1 MEQARGE
8 LCNRIEHRIG
18 RIVCD
23 AIVDPSPASIAANIE
38 CVAADLADG
47 GMPDAAGRL
56 RAVALLPVDQL
67 GERLNAEW
75 QDWRAGDELRGDV
88 EALAA
93 DAELASMFVAE
104 ALDHLGS
111 IEKTLLKL
119 ETAPSDT
126 ALLNDVFRPFHTV
139 KGNASAL
146 GLTTVQH
153 FAHTVES
160 LLDRCRSGA
169 HLVGSVEV
177 DLILKSV
184 DLLTALITDIAAR
197 ANGAP
202 GRSLRTER
210 LALTEAVESLIVSG
224 SAAPRQDRV
233 TPAGVFDLGTGTTPA
248 TTGVETPRAAPEQPL
263 AALPFATTRDSVG
276 AAAPFT
282 AGASRVPP
290 VSSVATTALVP
301 ARDVAADPS
310 VKVDTRKLDG
320 LVDMVGELMI
330 LQSLIHESPAIA
342 DLGDER
348 LSRNLAQLRR
358 ITADLQRSAM
368 SMRMVPIRQTF
379 QKMSRLVRDLGRT
392 SGKQVELILHGE
404 DTELDRRVVE
414 DISDPLMH
422 MVRNSLDHGIEP
434 AQTRL
439 AAGKRETGRLWLRAF
454 HQGGT
459 IVIEIADDGGGL
471 NTGKILEKAIAK
483 GLVPPDEALT
493 DAAIHQMIFEPGFST
508 ADKVTEISG
517 RGVGMDVVR
526 RNIESLRG
534 RIDIS
539 TTAGA
544 GTTFA
549 ITLPLTLAILDGL
562 LIASGKERFVVPT
575 FAVRESL
582 RPLRSAVHTVQGAPR
597 LVQVR
602 DRLVPLVW
610 LTDLFTP
617 GPLRIDLR
625 IDPSEATVVVI
636 EDNARLIGLVV
647 DRLVGKQEVVVKSLG
662 DTFAGV
668 RGVTGGAIL
677 GDGRIGLILDAHGIV
692 TMFDE
697 WQTPIAA

>member
-1 MEQARGE
+1 MEQPRGDV
-8 LCNRIEHRIG
+8 CNRIEQRLG

-23 AIVDPSPASIAANIE
+23 AIVDPSPESIAANIE
-38 CVAADLADG
+38 CLAADLDG
-47 GMPDAAGRL
+47 AGMPDAADRV
-56 RAVALLPVDQL
+56 RAVSPLPVDQL
-67 GERLNAEW
+67 EERLNAEW
-75 QDWRAGDELRGDV
+75 QDWRATDELRGDV
-88 EALAA
+88 AALAA

-104 ALDHLGS
+104 AIDHLGS

-119 ETAPSDT
+119 ETAPDDT
-126 ALLNDVFRPFHTV
+126 TLLNDVFRPFHTV

-146 GLTTVQH
+146 GLITVQH

-160 LLDRCRSGA
+160 LLDRCRSGK
-169 HLVGSVEV
+169 HSVGSVEV

-197 ANGAP
+197 ANGAA
-202 GRSLRTER
+202 GRSLRVER

-224 SAAPRQDRV
+224 PAVSRQDRV
-233 TPAGVFDLGTGTTPA
+233 KPSG
-248 TTGVETPRAAPEQPL
+248 AA
-263 AALPFATTRDSVG
+263 AAFSVG
-276 AAAPFT
+276 ASRSTPASSAVPT
-282 AGASRVPP
+282 AV
-290 VSSVATTALVP
+290 VH
-301 ARDVAADPS
+301 ARDVAADTS

-330 LQSLIHESPAIA
+330 LQSLIYENPALA

-348 LSRNLAQLRR
+348 LTRNLAQLRR
-358 ITADLQRSAM
+358 ITTDLQRSAM

-422 MVRNSLDHGIEP
+422 MVRNSVDHGIEP
-434 AQTRL
+434 AEARL
-439 AAGKRETGRLWLRAF
+439 AAGKHEVGRLWLRAF
-454 HQGGT
+454 HQGGN
-459 IVIEIADDGGGL
+459 IVIEMTDDGGGL
-471 NTGKILEKAIAK
+471 NIERILEKAIAQ
-483 GLVPPDEALT
+483 GLVPPGDALT
-493 DAAIHQMIFEPGFST
+493 DAAIHQLIFEPGFST
-508 ADKVTEISG
+508 AEKVTEISG

-539 TTAGA
+539 STPGA

-549 ITLPLTLAILDGL
+549 MTLPLTLAIVDGL
-562 LIASGKERFVVPT
+562 LIASGKERFVIPT

-582 RPLRSAVHTVQGAPR
+582 RPLRSAVHTVQGTPR

-617 GPLRIDLR
+617 GAAR

-677 GDGRIGLILDAHGIV
+677 GDGRIGLLLDAHGIV
-692 TMFDE
+692 TIFDE

>member
-1 MEQARGE
+1 MEQPRGDV
-8 LCNRIEHRIG
+8 CNRIEQRLG

-23 AIVDPSPASIAANIE
+23 AIVDPSPESIAANIE
-38 CVAADLADG
+38 CLAADLDG
-47 GMPDAAGRL
+47 AGMPDAADRV
-56 RAVALLPVDQL
+56 RAVSPLPVDQL
-67 GERLNAEW
+67 EERLNAEW
-75 QDWRAGDELRGDV
+75 QDWRATDELRGDV

-104 ALDHLGS
+104 AIDHLGS

-119 ETAPSDT
+119 ETAPDDT
-126 ALLNDVFRPFHTV
+126 TLLNDVFRPFHTV

-146 GLTTVQH
+146 GLITVQH

-160 LLDRCRSGA
+160 LLDRCRSGK
-169 HLVGSVEV
+169 HSVGSVEV

-197 ANGAP
+197 ANGAA
-202 GRSLRTER
+202 GRSLRVER

-224 SAAPRQDRV
+224 PAVSRQDRV
-233 TPAGVFDLGTGTTPA
+233 KPSG
-248 TTGVETPRAAPEQPL
+248 AA
-263 AALPFATTRDSVG
+263 AAFSVG
-276 AAAPFT
+276 ASRSTPASSAVPT
-282 AGASRVPP
+282 AV
-290 VSSVATTALVP
+290 VH
-301 ARDVAADPS
+301 ARDVAADTS

-330 LQSLIHESPAIA
+330 LQSLIYENPALA

-348 LSRNLAQLRR
+348 LTRNLAQLRR
-358 ITADLQRSAM
+358 ITTDLQRSAM

-422 MVRNSLDHGIEP
+422 MVRNSVDHGIEP
-434 AQTRL
+434 AEARL
-439 AAGKRETGRLWLRAF
+439 AAGKHEVGRLWLRAF
-454 HQGGT
+454 HQGGN
-459 IVIEIADDGGGL
+459 IVIEMTDDGGGL
-471 NTGKILEKAIAK
+471 NIERILEKAIAQ
-483 GLVPPDEALT
+483 GLVPPGDALT
-493 DAAIHQMIFEPGFST
+493 DAAIHQLIFEPGFST
-508 ADKVTEISG
+508 AEKVTEISG

-539 TTAGA
+539 STPGA

-549 ITLPLTLAILDGL
+549 MTLPLTLAIVDGL
-562 LIASGKERFVVPT
+562 LIASGKERFVIPT

-582 RPLRSAVHTVQGAPR
+582 RPLRSAVHTVQGTPR

-617 GPLRIDLR
+617 GAAR

-677 GDGRIGLILDAHGIV
+677 GDGRIGLLLDAHGIV
-692 TMFDE
+692 TIFDE

>member
-1 MEQARGE
+1 MEQPRGDV
-8 LCNRIEHRIG
+8 CNRIEQRLG

-23 AIVDPSPASIAANIE
+23 AIVDPSPESIAANIE
-38 CVAADLADG
+38 CLAADLDG
-47 GMPDAAGRL
+47 AGMPDAADRV
-56 RAVALLPVDQL
+56 RAVSPLPVDQL
-67 GERLNAEW
+67 EERLNAEW
-75 QDWRAGDELRGDV
+75 QDWRATDELRGDV
-88 EALAA
+88 AALAA

-104 ALDHLGS
+104 AIDHLGS

-119 ETAPSDT
+119 ETAPDDT
-126 ALLNDVFRPFHTV
+126 TLLNDVFRPFHTV

-146 GLTTVQH
+146 GLITVQH
-153 FAHTVES
+153 FAHTIES
-160 LLDRCRSGA
+160 LLDRCRSGK
-169 HLVGSVEV
+169 HSVGSVEV

-197 ANGAP
+197 ANGAA
-202 GRSLRTER
+202 GRSLRVER

-224 SAAPRQDRV
+224 PAVSRQDRV
-233 TPAGVFDLGTGTTPA
+233 KPSG
-248 TTGVETPRAAPEQPL
+248 AA
-263 AALPFATTRDSVG
+263 AAFSVG
-276 AAAPFT
+276 ASRSTPASSAVPT
-282 AGASRVPP
+282 AV
-290 VSSVATTALVP
+290 VH
-301 ARDVAADPS
+301 ARDVAADTS

-330 LQSLIHESPAIA
+330 LQSLIYENPALA

-348 LSRNLAQLRR
+348 LTRNLAQLRR
-358 ITADLQRSAM
+358 ITTDLQRSAM

-422 MVRNSLDHGIEP
+422 MVRNSVDHGIEP
-434 AQTRL
+434 AEARL
-439 AAGKRETGRLWLRAF
+439 AAGKHEVGRLWLRAF
-454 HQGGT
+454 HQGGN
-459 IVIEIADDGGGL
+459 IVIEMTDDGGGL
-471 NTGKILEKAIAK
+471 NTERILEKAIAQ
-483 GLVPPDEALT
+483 GLVPPGDALT
-493 DAAIHQMIFEPGFST
+493 DAAIHQLIFEPGFST
-508 ADKVTEISG
+508 AEKVTEISG

-539 TTAGA
+539 STPGA

-549 ITLPLTLAILDGL
+549 MTLPLTLAIVDGL
-562 LIASGKERFVVPT
+562 LIASGKERFVIPT

-582 RPLRSAVHTVQGAPR
+582 RPLRSAVHTVQGTPR

-617 GPLRIDLR
+617 GAAR

-677 GDGRIGLILDAHGIV
+677 GDGRIGLLLDAHGIV
-692 TMFDE
+692 TIFDE
-697 WQTPIAA
+697 WETPIAA

>member
-1 MEQARGE
+1 M
-8 LCNRIEHRIG
+8 
-18 RIVCD
+18 
-23 AIVDPSPASIAANIE
+23 
-38 CVAADLADG
+38 
-47 GMPDAAGRL
+47 
-56 RAVALLPVDQL
+56 
-67 GERLNAEW
+67 
-75 QDWRAGDELRGDV
+75 
-88 EALAA
+88 
-93 DAELASMFVAE
+93 
-104 ALDHLGS
+104 
-111 IEKTLLKL
+111 
-119 ETAPSDT
+119 
-126 ALLNDVFRPFHTV
+126 
-139 KGNASAL
+139 
-146 GLTTVQH
+146 
-153 FAHTVES
+153 
-160 LLDRCRSGA
+160 
-169 HLVGSVEV
+169 
-177 DLILKSV
+177 
-184 DLLTALITDIAAR
+184 
-197 ANGAP
+197 
-202 GRSLRTER
+202 
-210 LALTEAVESLIVSG
+210 
-224 SAAPRQDRV
+224 
-233 TPAGVFDLGTGTTPA
+233 
-248 TTGVETPRAAPEQPL
+248 
-263 AALPFATTRDSVG
+263 
-276 AAAPFT
+276 
-282 AGASRVPP
+282 
-290 VSSVATTALVP
+290 
-301 ARDVAADPS
+301 
-310 VKVDTRKLDG
+310 KVDTRKLDG

>member
-1 MEQARGE
+1 MEQPRGDV
-8 LCNRIEHRIG
+8 CNRIEQRLG

-23 AIVDPSPASIAANIE
+23 AIVDPSPESIAANIE
-38 CVAADLADG
+38 CLAADLDG
-47 GMPDAAGRL
+47 AGMPDAADRV
-56 RAVALLPVDQL
+56 RAVSPLPVDQL
-67 GERLNAEW
+67 EERLNAEW
-75 QDWRAGDELRGDV
+75 QDWRATDELRGDV

-104 ALDHLGS
+104 AIDHLGS

-119 ETAPSDT
+119 ETAPDDT
-126 ALLNDVFRPFHTV
+126 TLLNDVFRPFHTV

-146 GLTTVQH
+146 GLITVQH
-153 FAHTVES
+153 FAHTIES
-160 LLDRCRSGA
+160 LLDRCRSGK
-169 HLVGSVEV
+169 HSVGSVEV

-197 ANGAP
+197 ANGAA
-202 GRSLRTER
+202 GRSLRVER

-224 SAAPRQDRV
+224 PAVSRQDRV
-233 TPAGVFDLGTGTTPA
+233 KPSG
-248 TTGVETPRAAPEQPL
+248 AA
-263 AALPFATTRDSVG
+263 AAFSVG
-276 AAAPFT
+276 ASRSTPASSAVPT
-282 AGASRVPP
+282 AV
-290 VSSVATTALVP
+290 VH
-301 ARDVAADPS
+301 ARDVAADTS

-330 LQSLIHESPAIA
+330 LQSLIYENPALA

-348 LSRNLAQLRR
+348 LTRNLAQLRR
-358 ITADLQRSAM
+358 ITTDLQRSAM

-422 MVRNSLDHGIEP
+422 MVRNSVDHGIEP
-434 AQTRL
+434 AEARL
-439 AAGKRETGRLWLRAF
+439 AAGKHEVGRLWLRAF
-454 HQGGT
+454 HQGGN
-459 IVIEIADDGGGL
+459 IVIEMTDDGGGL
-471 NTGKILEKAIAK
+471 NIERILEKAIAQ
-483 GLVPPDEALT
+483 GLVPPGDALT
-493 DAAIHQMIFEPGFST
+493 DAAIHQLIFEPGFST
-508 ADKVTEISG
+508 AEKVTEISG

-539 TTAGA
+539 STPGA

-549 ITLPLTLAILDGL
+549 MTLPLTLAIVDGL
-562 LIASGKERFVVPT
+562 LIASGKERFVIPT

-582 RPLRSAVHTVQGAPR
+582 RPLRSAVHTVQGTPR

-617 GPLRIDLR
+617 GAAR

-677 GDGRIGLILDAHGIV
+677 GDGRIGLLLDAHGIV
-692 TMFDE
+692 TIFDE